1 MILKVGKREVTC
13 FSFDGGGTV
22 GCVRYQSIE
31 LDYVSRWF
39 SRHHLCEFNCPRKS
53 QQLHFGLI
61 SAVIIGYFGLVT
73 RVYAEVLLQSFYII
87 MDITGLY
94 AWLRASEDGSGQ
106 VTEVKVLK
114 GIQWLYAFFTWLLI
128 GVAAYILLGFVNDA
142 QQTLDA
148 ITFSVS
154 ATGMLLM
161 IKRYQSQFVFWLLGN
176 IFSILLWFRAGT
188 HAGGDYAIFVMYC
201 MYTFNSILVCLIG

>member
-73 RVYAEVLLQSFYII
+73 RYMRKFFYKASILLWTLQALCSGFGLARWLGSSNRSKSFKRYSVVVC
-87 MDITGLY
+87 L
-94 AWLRASEDGSGQ
+94 
-106 VTEVKVLK
+106 
-114 GIQWLYAFFTWLLI
+114 FTWLLI

-142 QQTLDA
+142 QQTLGNHVQC
-148 ITFSVS
+148 FSDRDV
-154 ATGMLLM
+154 
-161 IKRYQSQFVFWLLGN
+161 I
-176 IFSILLWFRAGT
+176 
-188 HAGGDYAIFVMYC
+188 DD
-201 MYTFNSILVCLIG
+201 